1 MATRRSLLIRIAAA
15 SLPAAAASPLA
26 SALFGLR
33 VASPAVVFLATLSL
47 LPSKPLS
54 PPSPSPITPV
64 VVQSRL
70 PRKSLILAL
79 LSLAAL
85 SFLVDGLAYVA
96 HAVLNGVWTPS
107 TGVELAA
114 LLGLVAY
121 TALAALGAYKDVNN
135 IEIWSRKRVKVAI
148 FVALALDIAQVV
160 LLALS
165 VTTRGEC
172 KCTSSGTECLF
183 SPATFRSEADL

>member
-1 MATRRSLLIRIAAA
+1 MTARQALLVGIAAA
-15 SLPAAAASPLA
+15 SLPAAGASPLA

-33 VASPAVVFLATLSL
+33 VSSPAVVFLATLSL

-64 VVQSRL
+64 VVQSRV
-70 PRKSLILAL
+70 PRKSLILSL

-96 HAVLNGVWTPS
+96 YAVLNGVWTPG

-114 LLGLVAY
+114 FLGLVAY

-135 IEIWSRKRVKVAI
+135 IEIWSRKRVKAAI

-160 LLALS
+160 LLSLFAS
-165 VTTRGEC
+165 RGEHRYAFA
-172 KCTSSGTECLF
+172 SPECLF
-183 SPATFRSEADL
+183 SSTNLRLELCL